1 MYGFGPSHRWR
12 SAMREIEP
20 RSGLGRRSSSLPHD
34 ELPDD
39 STFANPPCAP
49 PPPNRPI
56 DGHAV
61 ARRATH
67 ARSPRRWLDLIPIA
81 IILTLTLMPWF
92 FRHTDRGVTNGKPL
106 DTFGTQGTGPGQLQ
120 KPRAMAVDQASNIY
134 VVDMTARIQ
143 VFDRKGRYLRGWQT
157 PQFVNGRPTGLSMD
171 RDGNLLVADT
181 HYYRVLTYTP
191 DGDLLE
197 EKTLGGTLG
206 HAPGE
211 FGLVTDAVQDSEG
224 NYYVAEY
231 GEYDRIQKFS
241 HDGQFL
247 FQWGGHGE
255 ELGQFIRPQNL
266 AVDNQ
271 DQIWVA
277 DACNHRIQV
286 FDATGNSAKLL
297 QVWGTEGGEPGQLK
311 YPYDL
316 TLDDDGHVYVC
327 EFGNHRIQKF
337 TLDGQLVG
345 LWGNVGRDPGQ
356 LHNPWGMGRD
366 PRGRI
371 FVLDTYN
378 HRVQRL
384 KL

>member
-1 MYGFGPSHRWR
+1 MRENEFPIHANRAFPWRRFVWLVPACVILGLTTLPFAMGR
-12 SAMREIEP
+12 SA
-20 RSGLGRRSSSLPHD
+20 SG
-34 ELPDD
+34 
-39 STFANPPCAP
+39 
-49 PPPNRPI
+49 
-56 DGHAV
+56 V
-61 ARRATH
+61 A
-67 ARSPRRWLDLIPIA
+67 S
-81 IILTLTLMPWF
+81 
-92 FRHTDRGVTNGKPL
+92 GKPL
-106 DTFGTQGTGPGQLQ
+106 QTFSEEGITPGRLQ
-120 KPRAMAVDQASNIY
+120 KPRAMAVDGNNNVYI
-134 VVDMTARIQ
+134 VDMTARIQ
-143 VFDRKGRYLRGWQT
+143 VFDRKGRFLRSWQT
-157 PQFVNGRPTGLSMD
+157 PESQNGRPTGLSID

-191 DGDLLE
+191 KGELLT

-211 FGLVTDAVQDSEG
+211 FGLVTDAVQDSNG

-241 HDGQFL
+241 ADGEFQL
-247 FQWGGHGE
+247 QWGGHGE

-266 AVDNQ
+266 AIDDQ

-286 FDATGNSAKLL
+286 FDTNGKLVRNWGVEGND
-297 QVWGTEGGEPGQLK
+297 PGQLK

-316 TLDDDGHVYVC
+316 TLDGKGHVYIC

-337 TLDGQLVG
+337 TVDGKLVG

-356 LHNPWGMGRD
+356 LHNPWAMVRNS
-366 PRGRI
+366 RGRLY
-371 FVLDTYN
+371 VLDTYN
-378 HRVQRL
+378 HRVQIL